1 MFISGFTFFSNL
13 FTKKLL
19 VKKTLIT
26 KNTFNGL
33 LVREEFYC
41 KALNCSLEFQCNV
54 FYRKYSKNHRQE
66 VKCGS
71 IVQHNSALP
80 VPVLKICIHS
90 KKLQTKNFLNLYFKY
105 LF

>member
-71 IVQHNSALP
+71 FAHHDSALP
-80 VPVLKICIHS
+80 VPVRKICIHS
-90 KKLQTKNFLNLYFKY
+90 KNFNQKLFKLIFLSTC
-105 LF
+105 